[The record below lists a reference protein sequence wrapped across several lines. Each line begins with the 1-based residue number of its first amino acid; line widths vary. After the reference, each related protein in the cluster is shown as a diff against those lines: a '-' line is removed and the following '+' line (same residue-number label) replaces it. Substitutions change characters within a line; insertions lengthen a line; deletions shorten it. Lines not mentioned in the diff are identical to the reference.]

1 MHTFK
6 IKNRITTNDLHLILI
21 FLTTHIMTI
30 NINLTEVFI
39 YTLVFVTLTSI
50 IYYIITFDESKF
62 YKRLFRGVDIFISSL
77 ISLAIMFISYSVYDL
92 LCDIHFTFTF

>member
-1 MHTFK
+1 MTTF
-6 IKNRITTNDLHLILI
+6 
-21 FLTTHIMTI
+21 

-62 YKRLFRGVDIFISSL
+62 YKRFFRGVDIFISSL
-77 ISLAIMFISYSVYDL
+77 ISLAIMFISYNVYNL
-92 LCDIHFTFTF
+92 LCNIHFTFTF

>member
-1 MHTFK
+1 
-6 IKNRITTNDLHLILI
+6 
-21 FLTTHIMTI
+21 MTI

-62 YKRLFRGVDIFISSL
+62 YKKVFRGVDITISSI
-77 ISLAIMFISYSVYDL
+77 ISFAVMFISYNVYNL
-92 LCDIHFTFTF
+92 LCNIHFTFKF